1 MHGGQ
6 LHAQGFEG
14 WPESAEK
21 SVESAKLAEAVAK
34 PARERLRLA
43 IPKPQ
48 LVLDRRDGLIA
59 ELGQRGQHPAKDL
72 ARGELAL
79 PSVGPAR
86 SGEADLPARPPG
98 QLVKGARVRPD
109 DKVARARADPE
120 PGVVAD
126 RRVGPVEREQEVG
139 HDGAVAKRGLERRRA
154 QRLSPNGSVDVG
166 DAQQNELAALR

>member
-86 SGEADLPARPPG
+86 SGEADLPTSPPG
-98 QLVKGARVRPD
+98 QLVEGARARPD
-109 DKVARARADPE
+109 DKVSPAPADPE
-120 PGVVAD
+120 PCLLAD
-126 RRVGPVEREQEVG
+126 RRVCRVEREQERG
-139 HDGAVAKRGLERRRA
+139 HDWAGSTRRRA
-154 QRLSPNGSVDVG
+154 HL
-166 DAQQNELAALR
+166 